1 MKAHM
6 DTDVML
12 DMDKAAVEPKEDRT
26 RMLLKLLKRLKDL
39 DGVMR
44 VVFPVVV
51 AVFIGIMFG
60 IRESRYHNEL
70 VPD

>member
-6 DTDVML
+6 DTDVTL

-60 IRESRYHNEL
+60 ISESRYHNEL